1 MATLEN
7 IDSVNS
13 NATEMTEKEQVP
25 CEPSKEKEELGELLL
40 KQDYPA

>member
-7 IDSVNS
+7 MGSVNN

-25 CEPSKEKEELGELLL
+25 FEPSKEKEELGQLLL
-40 KQDYPA
+40 SQGYPT

>member
-13 NATEMTEKEQVP
+13 SATEMTVEKEQVP
-25 CEPSKEKEELGELLL
+25 CKPCKGKEELGDLLL
-40 KQDYPA
+40 SHGS